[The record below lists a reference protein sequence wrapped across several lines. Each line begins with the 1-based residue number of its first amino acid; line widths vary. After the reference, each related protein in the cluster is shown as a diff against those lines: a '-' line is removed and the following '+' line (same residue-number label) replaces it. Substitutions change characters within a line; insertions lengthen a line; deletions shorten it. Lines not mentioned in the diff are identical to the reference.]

1 MMWGT
6 ERMLGRDTLNDDR
19 RMANSSTMGFMK
31 ASESGCVL
39 LRANLEELR
48 CALKNRVEVTFTRKA
63 MILIFAVFYF
73 MWHTSTTPITTSR
86 DEVRLLMSASQ

>member
-1 MMWGT
+1 
-6 ERMLGRDTLNDDR
+6 MLGRDTLNDDR

-63 MILIFAVFYF
+63 MIFDF
-73 MWHTSTTPITTSR
+73 R
-86 DEVRLLMSASQ
+86 RLLLHVTYKHNTHHNFTR

>member
-63 MILIFAVFYF
+63 MIFDFRGLF
-73 MWHTSTTPITTSR
+73 TSCDIQTQHP
-86 DEVRLLMSASQ
+86 SQLRAMR

>member
-19 RMANSSTMGFMK
+19 RVANSSTMGFMK

-39 LRANLEELR
+39 LRATLR
-48 CALKNRVEVTFTRKA
+48 
-63 MILIFAVFYF
+63 
-73 MWHTSTTPITTSR
+73 S
-86 DEVRLLMSASQ
+86 